1 MKEKDNGIKI
11 FSKVNNIK
19 IIQEPKENDHIEQG
33 EGELMQAMFDDTEA
47 MNECVIEENL

>member
-19 IIQEPKENDHIEQG
+19 II
-33 EGELMQAMFDDTEA
+33 
-47 MNECVIEENL
+47 